1 LTKNILQMVVLASVL
16 SGCVS
21 TQSVED
27 RLGNKY
33 VGKNFDEFVIAHG
46 SPQQK
51 FTLSSGD
58 IAYTWNSGT
67 SSVAMPATATTTG
80 YGNSATTT
88 INGGGSIDMF
98 CEAQFITSPEG
109 AIKRVSILKDTIGL
123 WTNSMCHEVFD
134 K

>member
-1 LTKNILQMVVLASVL
+1 MIGNILKITALAFLL

-21 TQSVED
+21 TQAVVD

-33 VGKNFDEFVIAHG
+33 VGKNFDEFVINHG
-46 SPQQK
+46 TPRQK

-58 IAYTWNSGT
+58 IVYTWNSGR
-67 SSVAMPATATTTG
+67 SSIAMPATATTTAD
-80 YGNSATTT
+80 GNTATTT

-98 CEAQFITSPEG
+98 CEAQFVTSPDG
-109 AIKRVSILKDTIGL
+109 LIKQVSILKDTVGF
-123 WTNSMCHEVFD
+123 WTTSMCHEIFD

>member
-1 LTKNILQMVVLASVL
+1 MIKNILKIAVLASIL

-21 TQSVED
+21 TQSVVD
-27 RLGNKY
+27 RLGNNY

-51 FTLSSGD
+51 FALSSGD
-58 IAYTWNSGT
+58 IVYTWNSGK

-80 YGNSATTT
+80 YGNTATTT

-109 AIKRVSILKDTIGL
+109 VIKRVSILKDTIGF
-123 WTNSMCHEVFD
+123 WTTSMCHEIFD